1 VAAQSAHPR
10 VVGAYGVAL
19 LLHAAVADGPMGAYR
34 WVPRGVHRWGDWA
47 FAVALVAG
55 AIALDLDARTRGML
69 GGVAAMLAI
78 VALTTNYVKREFGR
92 GQPGARR

>member
-1 VAAQSAHPR
+1 MPGSIDWLVLTAANRRQARAFASQVAARAEH
-10 VVGAYGVAL
+10 
-19 LLHAAVADGPMGAYR
+19 GP
-34 WVPRGVHRWGDWA
+34 
-47 FAVALVAG
+47 L
-55 AIALDLDARTRGML
+55 ARTRGML